1 MLKTLARF
9 CSMLLA
15 LQHSLNGCQIFETI
29 YDKFMSCWDPEI
41 KIHHWKSMTKR
52 NTQNETLWVSLITT
66 NPEISIL
73 NPLGPWFSRYHPK
86 CVVTKVICHSKNH
99 HFSYIP
105 SKAFL
110 FQFFSVSPHCK
121 EAVWN
126 HLSLSSLTISQSVVN
141 NKKQGLQTLHIN
153 YNYYL

>member
-15 LQHSLNGCQIFETI
+15 LQHSLKWLSNFW
-29 YDKFMSCWDPEI
+29 DPVSWLDPEI
-41 KIHHWKSMTKR
+41 KICHRKSITKR
-52 NTQNETLWVSLITT
+52 NMQNETLWVSLITT
-66 NPEISIL
+66 NSEISIL
-73 NPLGPWFSRYHPK
+73 DPLGPWFSRYYPK

-121 EAVWN
+121 EAVWI
-126 HLSLSSLTISQSVVN
+126 HLSLSSLTIAQSVDN
-141 NKKQGLQTLHIN
+141 LIHNKQTRSADFAYKL
-153 YNYYL
+153 